1 MPTGLGL
8 SVGSGGRRCPDGG
21 DRGGEGSDLLL
32 SAAQQIYLY
41 HLLGFKAP
49 EWHHLPLLTN
59 SGGIRLSKRDA
70 SLSMEAMRA
79 SGASPAMILGRAA
92 AAAGLIPEAAPAGL
106 DELIDAYRH
115 RYL

>member
-1 MPTGLGL
+1 MSAS
-8 SVGSGGRRCPDGG
+8 SVT
-21 DRGGEGSDLLL
+21 
-32 SAAQQIYLY
+32 QQIYLY